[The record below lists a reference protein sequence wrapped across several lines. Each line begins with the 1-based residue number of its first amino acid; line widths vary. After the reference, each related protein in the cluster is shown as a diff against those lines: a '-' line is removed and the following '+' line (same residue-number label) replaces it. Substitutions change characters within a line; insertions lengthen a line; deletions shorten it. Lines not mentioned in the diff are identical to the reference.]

1 MVVLVILR
9 GEEEKSFI
17 ESRREKRRDERM
29 KICGA
34 FGWKRV
40 TTVVVRE
47 VFSKNLSL
55 VMILNLKGLSGPQT
69 NTFYTSALLRKTKTA
84 SSKTYA
90 PARWSPSLMY
100 GAREIFSISK
110 PLGLRTFSYKSLQ
123 PYSQA
128 AVGVATSSFSEGG
141 RRVPSSS
148 SVSYTHLTLPTKRI
162 V

>member
-1 MVVLVILR
+1 
-9 GEEEKSFI
+9 
-17 ESRREKRRDERM
+17 
-29 KICGA
+29 
-34 FGWKRV
+34 
-40 TTVVVRE
+40 
-47 VFSKNLSL
+47 
-55 VMILNLKGLSGPQT
+55 MILNLKGLSGPQT
-69 NTFYTSALLRKTKTA
+69 NTFYTSALLRKTKTT

-90 PARWSPSLMY
+90 PARWSPSLTY

-148 SVSYTHLTLPTKRI
+148 STNGRNGRTTARTKSPVFGLRRFRTCESMVKGRSHRSRTLNIPMQSNLPPPPPPPRP
-162 V
+162 